1 VFFAIL
7 KTAFGCNIFKTKN
20 KALNIMTETLR
31 LENDLFL
38 REIVLGAGGVY
49 TSSIYN
55 KVTKREYNIRD
66 EAGEFN
72 FSVNGDQIGSYSKP
86 EVHILDGSVVDIKQ
100 ILEPI
105 GHEFSAGSKGSQI
118 LKVSLRCEK
127 HDFILRVCYE
137 IYPDLAGCGKWLE
150 IDCLG
155 EDLHIGKMF
164 FERLHTCP
172 GEYADSDFFGQ
183 QGMVA
188 KPPMFAACGDDDIIQ
203 LHNAKLNEGMF
214 IANGACGPLRYFMVY
229 PHWGH
234 GIACGYSMS
243 AADFNKFMKKG
254 EKFVSDK
261 AYSLLYKGERQNPAA
276 ANAFRE
282 MIRRDLPDC
291 PDNGRVMYCTWLPF
305 LKNINEELLLK
316 LVDRAAEFGF
326 NHFVVDDGWFTD
338 NNWEVDHEKFP
349 DGLEVIAKKVHA
361 AGMKFGLWLN
371 IGNDYGQADSRPE
384 DNASDFHGIVKPFG
398 FSTRGLKT
406 RCFASKHRDLMA
418 VKLKELAKQYGVDYF
433 KLDFSNIL
441 SPYGMMPYGCHS
453 HDHVYHKDYSDAVFE
468 QYQSMM
474 NMRETVKKSFP
485 DLIIDFSFEVF
496 GTERPSI
503 AALRY
508 SELHHASNM
517 NTLHPKF
524 TRADHIRRTLYEYGN
539 ILPNERLLG
548 SLICLQNENDVENLL
563 TAFVGTPLVAGDL
576 TKISPKNAELLKNI
590 VKNLNAL
597 VEESPL
603 SEYELL
609 RYKAAGE
616 TEQWDGFARYTKS
629 GRGMICV
636 FRNDYPKSIVKVVL
650 SDFPDGEFTLTDMA
664 TGELIKKSSGKELR
678 AGFELAWEAGTS
690 CRAIVIE

>member
-1 VFFAIL
+1 
-7 KTAFGCNIFKTKN
+7 
-20 KALNIMTETLR
+20 MTEKLR

-38 REIVLGAGGVY
+38 REIVIEAGGIY

-55 KVTKREYNIRD
+55 KVTNREYNKRL
-66 EAGEFN
+66 EVGEFQFN
-72 FSVNGDQIGSYSKP
+72 VNGDQITSYSKP
-86 EVHILDGSVVDIKQ
+86 EVHILDGSVVDVKQ
-100 ILEPI
+100 ILEPT
-105 GHEFSAGSKGSQI
+105 GHEFAVGAKGSQI
-118 LKVSLRCEK
+118 LKISLRCEK
-127 HDFILRVCYE
+127 HDFVMRVCYE

-155 EDLHIGKMF
+155 EDIHLGKMF
-164 FERLHTCP
+164 FEQLNTCP
-172 GEYADSDFFGQ
+172 GDFADSDFFTR
-183 QGMVA
+183 QGMVPA
-188 KPPMFAACGDDDIIQ
+188 APMFAAEDDIIQ
-203 LHNAKLNEGMF
+203 LHNVQLDEGLYVG
-214 IANGACGPLRYFMVY
+214 NGACGPLRYFMVY
-229 PHWGH
+229 PNWGT
-234 GIACGYSMS
+234 GISCGYSMN

-254 EKFVSDK
+254 ETFVSDK
-261 AYSLLYKGERQNPAA
+261 AYFLLYKGERGNSKA

-305 LKNINEELLLK
+305 LKDINEDLLLK

-349 DGLEVIAKKVHA
+349 DGLEVIAEKVHA

-371 IGNDYGQADSRPE
+371 IGNDYGQAGSRPE

-398 FSTRGLKT
+398 FSTRGFKT
-406 RCFASKHRDLMA
+406 RCFASKHRDIMA
-418 VKLKELAKQYGVDYF
+418 AKLIELAKRYGVDYF

-441 SPYGMMPYGCHS
+441 SPYGIMAYGCHS
-453 HDHVYHKDYSDAVFE
+453 QDHAWHKDYSDAIFE
-468 QYQSMM
+468 QYGSMM
-474 NMRETVKKSFP
+474 NMRETVKASFP

-517 NTLHPKF
+517 NTLCPELM
-524 TRADHIRRTLYEYGN
+524 RADHIRRTLYEYGN

-576 TKISPKNAELLKNI
+576 TRISRENAKLLKNI
-590 VKNLNAL
+590 VKALNAL

-603 SEYELL
+603 TEYELL
-609 RYKAAGE
+609 KYKAAGE
-616 TEQWDGFARYTKS
+616 TEQWDGFARYAKN

-636 FRNDYPKSIVKVVL
+636 FRNDYPESTVNITL
-650 SDFPDGEFTLTDMA
+650 SDFPDGEFTLTDMV
-664 TGELIKKSSGKELR
+664 TGELIKTCSGKELR
-678 AGFELAWEAGTS
+678 SGLEIIWQAGIS
-690 CRAIVIE
+690 CRAIVAG